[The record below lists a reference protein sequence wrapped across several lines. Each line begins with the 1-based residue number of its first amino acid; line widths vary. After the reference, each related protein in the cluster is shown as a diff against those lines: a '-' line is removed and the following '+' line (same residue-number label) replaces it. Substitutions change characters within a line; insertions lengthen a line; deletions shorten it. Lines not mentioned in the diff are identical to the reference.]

1 MKQRK
6 KAILALVLSLSLAI
20 VSFPLCIYAEG
31 RVCTAVDVIA
41 SDVTLV
47 KSAKYGESLSFSEAD
62 FKKALGVRSVSYVT
76 VTALPAPESGVL
88 RLASLRVAEGQV
100 IRAENLPLLSFTPAN
115 ELVESAVFSFTC
127 DDYAAG
133 SELTCSIR
141 FADTLGHAPVVARE
155 DSAFLSVSTQKSIAV
170 FGVMHATDEDGDT
183 LTYEIVSYPKKGVL
197 TVIDRES
204 GEYRYTPLGGYTGRD
219 SFTYVARDEYGNYSK
234 TATVSICVEKPESAL
249 VFSDMTDHRAHY
261 AAIVMTQSGVMT
273 GVPEG
278 NGVYFLPEDSV
289 SRAEFTV
296 MAMKAAGLSPLD
308 LDATAFED
316 NADIA
321 RESVAYIA
329 TAQARGYVNGIL
341 TADGL
346 VFEPNRAVTAAE
358 AAIILHNVFD
368 VSGDG
373 SVMTFA
379 AESAVPVYAR
389 PAVSALAAIG
399 VVSLDGY
406 TGTSPISRATAAEM
420 LYKLSIAY
428 GD

>member
-1 MKQRK
+1 MKHRK
-6 KAILALVLSLSLAI
+6 KAILALVLSLSLAL
-20 VSFPLCIYAEG
+20 VSLPLYTYAEG
-31 RVCTAVDVIA
+31 RVHTAVDAIA

-47 KSAKYGESLSFSEAD
+47 KSAKYGESLSFSAAD
-62 FKKALGVRSVSYVT
+62 FKKALGVKSLSYVT

-100 IRAENLPLLSFTPAN
+100 IRAENLSLLSFTPAN
-115 ELVESAVFSFTC
+115 ELVESAAFSFSC
-127 DDYAAG
+127 DGYAVG

-141 FADTLGHAPVVARE
+141 FADTLGHAPVVAE
-155 DSAFLSVSTQKSIAV
+155 ENAACLSVSTQKSIAV
-170 FGVMHATDEDGDT
+170 FGVMRATDEDGDA
-183 LTYEIVSYPKKGVL
+183 LTYEIVSYPKRGVL
-197 TVIDRES
+197 SVIDRES
-204 GEYRYTPLGGYTGRD
+204 GEYRYTPLGSYTGRD

-234 TATVSICVEKPESAL
+234 TATVSIRVEKPESAL

-261 AAIVMTQSGVMT
+261 AAIMMTQNGVMT

-278 NGVYFLPEDSV
+278 NNVYFLPENSV

-296 MAMKAAGLSPLD
+296 MAMKAAGIAPLA

-321 RESVAYIA
+321 KESVAYIA
-329 TAQARGYVNGIL
+329 TAQACGYVNGIL

-346 VFEPNRAVTAAE
+346 VFEPNRAITAAE
-358 AAIILHNVFD
+358 AATMLTNIFAVE
-368 VSGDG
+368 SDG
-373 SVMTFA
+373 SLMTFS

-406 TGTSPISRATAAEM
+406 RAQSPLSRGTAAEM
-420 LYKLSIAY
+420 LYKLSVAY
-428 GD
+428 TK